1 MIEKMSFVTLAGP
14 KSEIDYLVKH
24 YLSKHDIH
32 LENALTEFSNDEEHI
47 FTTFSEE
54 NPFKESLNKGHE
66 LMALIKNPD
75 KATIEKI
82 SINKSEKF
90 IRKIEDDLKDV
101 RKKVADLEAKQQ
113 AYDDDYKLLLPFE
126 SLDYTIDK
134 IRDMEFFKYKFGRIP
149 RMEFNTFE
157 SYLDPDLNE
166 IFIDT
171 FTDSEYVYGVFFAP
185 TKFFDEVSDDF
196 KNIRFDEYVIPKVY
210 KGFPKDEC
218 EGIIKKKEALNEQIK
233 ETEEQI
239 GIILE
244 ENKDKLVSAIRR
256 IETAYSNFDV
266 RKLAAVTKDSGVSF
280 QVLCG
285 WMTSKE
291 AAKLYKETD
300 DDVNVVCIISD
311 NVEEHKTKPPT
322 KLKNNRFIRPFEL
335 FVKMYGLPSYN
346 EFDPTLFLSL
356 TYAFIFGIMFGDLGQ
371 GLCLFIAGAILYKKK
386 KMDLAG
392 IICAAG
398 FCSCIFGLI
407 FGSFFGF
414 EFESVLN
421 PLHSKMTLPFLGE
434 INTVLVAAFL
444 FGSFLILT
452 TMIINI
458 TNAIRQKN
466 IAKALLGPNALTGL
480 IFYGSIIAVI
490 MLYMTGNPLPG
501 TIILVIMFVIP
512 LLLIF
517 LEVPLKNLINKKKP
531 LIEESKGI
539 FAATAFFE
547 LFDYLITYLSNA
559 LSFLRIGVFAISHA
573 AMMQVVMT
581 LAGAENGGTPN
592 ILVVIIGNIIVLA
605 MEGLVVGIQVLRL
618 EYYEIFG
625 RFYEG
630 SGREFIPYR
639 KKKNFN

>member
-14 KSEIDYLVKH
+14 KTEIDHLVTH

-32 LENALTEFSNDEEHI
+32 LENALTEFSSAEQ

-54 NPFKESLNKGHE
+54 NPFKASLNKSHE
-66 LMALIKNPD
+66 LMLLINNPE
-75 KATIEKI
+75 KASIEKI
-82 SINKSEKF
+82 GINKAEKF
-90 IRKIEDDLKDV
+90 IEKIDDDLSDIRDKITELET
-101 RKKVADLEAKQQ
+101 KKQ
-113 AYDDDYKLLLPFE
+113 ALDQDYNILAPFKT
-126 SLDYTIDK
+126 LNYTLQK
-134 IRDMEFFKYKFGRIP
+134 IRDMEFFKYRFGKIP
-149 RMEFNTFE
+149 RPSFEKFE

-166 IFIDT
+166 IFVT
-171 FTDSEYVYGVFFAP
+171 CLVEAEYVYGVFFAP
-185 TKFFDEVSDDF
+185 IEYFEEVKKDFNNIHFDE
-196 KNIRFDEYVIPKVY
+196 IIIPSKY
-210 KGFPKDEC
+210 KGFPNDEC
-218 EGIIKKKEALNEQIK
+218 LEIARKKAELDEQIK
-233 ETEEQI
+233 EQEALINSVIEQ
-239 GIILE
+239 
-244 ENKDKLVSAIRR
+244 NKNRLVSAIRR

-266 RKLAAVTKDSGVSF
+266 RKLAAVTRDSGITF

-291 AAKLYKETD
+291 AAKLKRETD
-300 DDVNVVCIISD
+300 DDVDVVCIVSD
-311 NVEEHKTKPPT
+311 NVDDHKTKPPT
-322 KLKNNRFIRPFEL
+322 KLKNFKLIRPFEM
-335 FVKMYGLPSYN
+335 FVRMYGLPSYN
-346 EFDPTLFLSL
+346 EMDPTLFLTI

-371 GLCLFIAGAILYKKK
+371 GLCLFIGGLILYKVK

-392 IICAAG
+392 IVCAAG
-398 FCSCIFGLI
+398 FCSCIFGLL

-414 EFESVLN
+414 EFESFISPLN
-421 PLHSKMTLPFLGE
+421 SKITLPFLGE
-434 INTVLVAAFL
+434 INIVLVAAFL
-444 FGSFLILT
+444 FGAFVILS
-452 TMIINI
+452 TMILNI
-458 TNAIRQKN
+458 TNAIKQKN
-466 IAKALLGPNALTGL
+466 LGKALFGPNAVTGF
-480 IFYGSIIAVI
+480 IFYASIIAVI
-490 MLYMTGNPLPG
+490 LLYMTGNALPG
-501 TIILVIMFVIP
+501 TILMVIMFVIP

-517 LEVPLKNLINKKKP
+517 LEVPLKNLIGKKKP
-531 LIEESKGI
+531 LIEESAGI

-630 SGREFIPYR
+630 SGREFVPYR
-639 KKKNFN
+639 KKYKK